1 MIELLQGVILML
13 QNFKNFLI
21 AFLAGLIIFG
31 LCALFFLSI
40 INGEANDKS
49 NDSNGSSDKT
59 TVSQAE

>member
-40 INGEANDKS
+40 INGGANDKS